1 MNPEFPV
8 SDIELR
14 KVKTTRSVLLP
25 IYSNSTWQLNQHEF
39 AMQVEGVASFY
50 VCNGREVEFAPAEG
64 ATRESIE
71 LYLNGSVYGAIL
83 HQRNILPLHG
93 SSFVSNGQGIIL
105 CGGSGA
111 GKSSLTAAFCMNGAE
126 FLTDDVTPVVFPG
139 GKPGI
144 MPLSDRIKLW
154 GDSLQQL
161 NQNKSNL
168 TAIHPGEDKFYFPMK
183 KSRQLSYPLHRILII
198 EPAELPTVEINL
210 LTGIDS
216 FTALRNEVYRWEYLV
231 AMPDTETGYLEKLL
245 TISRLITVTKVKRPA
260 AMPIETMRIFLSNY
274 IDKGA

>member
-1 MNPEFPV
+1 MNPGFLI

-14 KVKTTRSVLLP
+14 KVETTRSVLSP
-25 IYSNSTWQLNQHEF
+25 IYSDSIWQLNQYEF
-39 AMQVEGVASFY
+39 AMQIEGVASFY
-50 VCNGREVEFAPAEG
+50 VCNGREVEYAPVDG

-71 LYLNGSVYGAIL
+71 LFLNGSVYGAIL

-93 SSFVSNGQGIIL
+93 SSFLRNGQSIIL

-111 GKSSLTAAFCMNGAE
+111 GKSSLTASFCMNGAK
-126 FLTDDVTPVVFPG
+126 FLTDDVTPIVFPG

-161 NQNKSNL
+161 NQNKNDL
-168 TAIHPGEDKFYFPMK
+168 TAIHPGEDKFYFPMET
-183 KSRQLSYPLHRILII
+183 SLQGNYPLHKVFII
-198 EPAELPTVEINL
+198 EPAEMTTVETKV
-210 LTGIDS
+210 LTGIES

-231 AMPDTETGYLEKLL
+231 AMPETETGYLGKIL
-245 TISRLITVTKVKRPA
+245 TISRLVRVVKVKRPA
-260 AMPIETMRIFLSNY
+260 IMPIEKMRDFLSDY
-274 IDKGA
+274 IDNGA